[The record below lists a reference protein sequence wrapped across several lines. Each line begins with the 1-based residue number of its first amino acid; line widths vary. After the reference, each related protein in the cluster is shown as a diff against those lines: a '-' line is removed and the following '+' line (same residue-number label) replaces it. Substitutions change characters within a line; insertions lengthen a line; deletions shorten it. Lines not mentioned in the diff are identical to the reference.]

1 MPLRAWLWQSIWLRS
16 GNLWR
21 QNIATPF
28 TPKGAHISQLS
39 GTSYLFVKN
48 TLTGPLESAGELR
61 RAAGDSGNFPMAHT
75 CPVSNARMR
84 KVVRATYQCCTR
96 SVTGYL
102 LKSESL
108 AVNNQVARRL
118 R

>member
-21 QNIATPF
+21 NNIATPF

-48 TLTGPLESAGELR
+48 TLTGHLALAPAGLGTLVDCHRSCEDLPLSARWPWMRLLTNEVVGIVERKCTLR
-61 RAAGDSGNFPMAHT
+61 
-75 CPVSNARMR
+75 
-84 KVVRATYQCCTR
+84 
-96 SVTGYL
+96 
-102 LKSESL
+102 KS
-108 AVNNQVARRL
+108 
-118 R
+118 